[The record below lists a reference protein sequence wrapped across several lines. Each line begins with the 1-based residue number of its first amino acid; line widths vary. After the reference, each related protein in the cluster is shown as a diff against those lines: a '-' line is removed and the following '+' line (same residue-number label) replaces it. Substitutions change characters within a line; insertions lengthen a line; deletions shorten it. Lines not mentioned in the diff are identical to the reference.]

1 MKDEGL
7 GIRIR
12 DEGLGIRIRDE
23 GLEVRDGL
31 NGRSKG

>member
-7 GIRIR
+7 GIRII

>member
-1 MKDEGL
+1 MDEGL
-7 GIRIR
+7 GVRIR

>member
-1 MKDEGL
+1 MKDEAL

-12 DEGLGIRIRDE
+12 DEGLGIRIRDV
-23 GLEVRDGL
+23 GLEVSDGL

>member
-23 GLEVRDGL
+23 GLMNNNE
-31 NGRSKG
+31 

>member
-1 MKDEGL
+1 MKYEGL

-23 GLEVRDGL
+23 GLMNNNE
-31 NGRSKG
+31 

>member
-23 GLEVRDGL
+23 GLEVSDGL

>member
-7 GIRIR
+7 GVRIR